1 MKKLT
6 KITVFFIALGFS
18 FILGNNSTVH
28 AQYFEDCNVPTLN
41 TISDFDN
48 ISAGYVQKVSA
59 PRFDKTGITSYFK
72 FTLNADSW
80 VKFSGS
86 YSLNN
91 HEGGQTHIN
100 IYSDASLT
108 NKKGEYGW
116 GYFEYAKEFTSFLNK
131 GTYYA
136 VINTKHANF
145 GEDFVANVNVMAG
158 AIPVSKFLNFNIK
171 ASSKKTSATVSLTDT
186 LGSYTRCVQ
195 YRKGSVSSS
204 YVNSNQYWKYHIT
217 SGFYGGPDD
226 ATLLTVKNNKY
237 SFKATKNGSYTVMLE
252 DINGSRY
259 SKVVKV
265 NQIDNVKPTVTGV
278 KNKKTYKKAVKIKF
292 YDKGSGIKSAKLNGK
307 TIKSGKKVSKAGT
320 YKLVVTDKAGN
331 KTSIKFYIKKK

>member
-6 KITVFFIALGFS
+6 KLAVFFIVLGFS

-41 TISDFDN
+41 RISDFNN
-48 ISAGYVQKVSA
+48 ISAGYVQKVST
-59 PRFDKTGITSYFK
+59 PSSDKTGVTSYFK

-86 YSLNN
+86 YSFNN
-91 HEGGQTHIN
+91 HDGGQTHIN
-100 IYSDASLT
+100 IFSDASLS

-116 GYFEYAKEFTSFLNK
+116 GYWEYTNEFTGFLTK

-136 VINTKHANF
+136 SINTKHANYQD
-145 GEDFVANVNVMAG
+145 DFNANVNVIAG
-158 AIPVSKFLNFNIK
+158 AIPVSRIFNFSIK
-171 ASSKKTSATVSLTDT
+171 ASSKQTSATVNMTDT
-186 LGSYTRCVQ
+186 LGSYIRCVQ

-217 SGFYGGPDD
+217 GEYYGGSDD

-237 SFKATKNGSYTVMLE
+237 SFKATKNGSYTVLIE
-252 DINGSRY
+252 DINGNRY

-265 NQIDNVKPTVTGV
+265 KQIDDVKPTVTGV

-331 KTSIKFYIKKK
+331 KTSIRFYIKK